1 MKTKDQLLLEQA
13 YQRIRISES
22 DLALSIKQSGSLE
35 DFLKNFEGMTLKE
48 FKDKESYYS
57 LYQLNKHNGYAE
69 KDTPEGLLT
78 DLIFTLGHMVNQN
91 MFLDAMKTKREELKR
106 KYNLD
111 EVEAK
116 RRELQ
121 SQIYRIKYNKELSEE
136 EKQKA
141 LATAEQEYQDFDKSG
156 AMNVYSRYRDEENQ
170 AMRELDSQRITAGD
184 LLPNKHWS
192 QESLDQFEKLKE
204 IFNRLTDLKEA

>member
-57 LYQLNKHNGYAE
+57 LYQLNKHGGYAE

-91 MFLDAMKTKREELKR
+91 MFLDVMEIKRKELKR

-121 SQIYRIKYNKELSEE
+121 SQVFRVKYNKDLSEE

-141 LATAEQEYQDFDKSG
+141 LASAEQEYQDFDKSG
-156 AMNVYSRYRDEENQ
+156 AMNVYGRYRDEENK

-192 QESLDQFEKLKE
+192 QESLDQFEKLKG
-204 IFNRLTDLKEA
+204 IFNRLSDIKGA

>member
-1 MKTKDQLLLEQA
+1 VKTQDQLLLEQA

-22 DLALSIKQSGSLE
+22 DLALSVKQSGSLE

-57 LYQLNKHNGYAE
+57 LYQLNKHNGYAD

-91 MFLDAMKTKREELKR
+91 MFLDTMESFRKELDR
-106 KYNLD
+106 KYNLS
-111 EVEAK
+111 EVEN
-116 RRELQ
+116 RRQELNKTVM
-121 SQIYRIKYNKELSEE
+121 RIKYSKDLPEE
-136 EKQKA
+136 EKSQA
-141 LATAEQEYQDFDKSG
+141 LASAEKELKDFLDKEGKSY
-156 AMNVYSRYRDEENQ
+156 NRYRDEENQ
-170 AMRELDSQRITAGD
+170 KMRELDSQRITAGD

-192 QESLDQFEKLKE
+192 LESLEQFEKLKE
-204 IFNRLTDLKEA
+204 IFNRLTNS

>member
-1 MKTKDQLLLEQA
+1 VKTQDQLLLEQA

-22 DLALSIKQSGSLE
+22 DLALSVKQSGSLE

-57 LYQLNKHNGYAE
+57 LYQLNKHNGYAD

-91 MFLDAMKTKREELKR
+91 MFLDAMTSVRNELER
-106 KYNLD
+106 KYNLK
-111 EVEAK
+111 EVEA
-116 RRELQ
+116 RRGELTKAVF
-121 SQIYRIKYNKELSEE
+121 RIKYNKELSEE

-141 LATAEQEYQDFDKSG
+141 LAVAEKELEDFQGNEGK
-156 AMNVYSRYRDEENQ
+156 AYSRYRNEENQ
-170 AMRELDSQRITAGD
+170 KMIELDSQRITAGD

-192 QESLDQFEKLKE
+192 PESLEQFEKLKE
-204 IFNRLTDLKEA
+204 IFDRLTNS

>member
-1 MKTKDQLLLEQA
+1 MKNKDQLLLEQA

-57 LYQLNKHNGYAE
+57 LYQLNKHQGYAE

-78 DLIFTLGHMVNQN
+78 DLIFTLGHIVNQN
-91 MFLDAMKTKREELKR
+91 MFLDAMKNKREELEI
-106 KYNLD
+106 KYNLNK
-111 EVEAK
+111 VETK

-121 SQIYRIKYNKELSEE
+121 SQIYRIKYNKDLSEE
-136 EKQKA
+136 EKQKE

-156 AMNVYSRYRDEENQ
+156 ATKVYSQYRDEENK
-170 AMRELDSQRITAGD
+170 AMRELDSQRITAND
-184 LLPNKHWS
+184 LFPNKHWS
-192 QESLDQFEKLKE
+192 QESLDQFENLKE
-204 IFNRLTDLKEA
+204 IFNRLNDLKD